1 MNRPNQ
7 YNRPTADEW
16 YRLIVLPRP
25 TADEW
30 NRLVALPH
38 PKSPKPRKPT
48 PEKKR
53 PRPDKFPRI
62 REHPWRRTVAVI
74 AMSAIGI
81 IGALILAAILASFLL
96 TAHPPSETTEP
107 PASQATSRPP
117 TQLPGSGDSVLPTI
131 TLAPLITNPLGG
143 IPALG
148 KHYEEC
154 NGKYEHSDQTAR
166 KQDFASKIKSGITL
180 RQLQQFVTDECP
192 LQATFNPN
200 VLSNTENTIPPTP
213 LPRIPEPNTH
223 NASPPVATDTPTKT
237 RVPTPTPNP
246 YQLSS
251 AFKPSDIQSLS
262 RQGHFVSAQDYKA
275 IGCYHDPNPSQHFRE
290 WMLFTTPD
298 QTVNENSFA
307 VHYIEPVRLQHGT
320 CYLLTIQHL
329 GPTEWRA
336 CRTEP
341 YGANCTTDSPDF
353 LWERDIPAFRGTAEA
368 TIHLW
373 RPPEK

>member
-1 MNRPNQ
+1 M
-7 YNRPTADEW
+7 
-16 YRLIVLPRP
+16 
-25 TADEW
+25 
-30 NRLVALPH
+30 
-38 PKSPKPRKPT
+38 
-48 PEKKR
+48 
-53 PRPDKFPRI
+53 
-62 REHPWRRTVAVI
+62 
-74 AMSAIGI
+74 
-81 IGALILAAILASFLL
+81 
-96 TAHPPSETTEP
+96 
-107 PASQATSRPP
+107 
-117 TQLPGSGDSVLPTI
+117 
-131 TLAPLITNPLGG
+131 TNPLGG

-166 KQDFASKIKSGITL
+166 KQDFTNKIKSGITL

-192 LQATFNPN
+192 LPATFNLN
-200 VLSNTENTIPPTP
+200 VPSNTQNTTPPTP
-213 LPRIPEPNTH
+213 IPRIPEPNTH
-223 NASPPVATDTPTKT
+223 TVSPPVATDTPTKT
-237 RVPTPTPNP
+237 RVPTSTPIPTPTPNP

-298 QTVNENSFA
+298 QAVNENSFA
-307 VHYIEPVRLQHGT
+307 VHYTHYIEPIRLQHGT
-320 CYLLTIQHL
+320 CYLLTLQHL